1 MQCTILKL
9 IVLVLTST
17 FLFAAYA
24 DIAFSGSSVNSLVIS
39 NQRSEDEKAYYLTV
53 NIEGID
59 SSEVKFQV
67 KGQRLYMSAQQG
79 GVVSGNAVAGA
90 QLINY
95 SYSFADNADMQK
107 LSRAN
112 LKNKVV
118 ITIPKY

>member
-1 MQCTILKL
+1 MKCTILKL

-24 DIAFSGSSVNSLVIS
+24 DIAFSGSSVHSLVIS
-39 NQRSEDEKAYYLTV
+39 NQRSEDHKAYYLTV

-59 SSEVKFQV
+59 SAEVKINTR
-67 KGQRLYMSAQQG
+67 GQKLYVSAQQG

-95 SYSFADNADMQK
+95 SYSFATM
-107 LSRAN
+107 LIC
-112 LKNKVV
+112 KNSPE
-118 ITIPKY
+118 II